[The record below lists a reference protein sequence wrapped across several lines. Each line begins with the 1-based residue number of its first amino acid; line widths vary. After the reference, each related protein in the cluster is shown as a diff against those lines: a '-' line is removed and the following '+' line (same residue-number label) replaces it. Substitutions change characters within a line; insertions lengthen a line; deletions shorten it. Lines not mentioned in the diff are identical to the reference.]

1 MRTRSAWT
9 RDSGNLFR
17 WILCGVLIAL
27 ILSADLAIPLGVAMG
42 VPYVAVIL
50 ISLWLPGRVTILM
63 AVLCSALT
71 VGAYFGKPTVHE
83 PWKGLFNR
91 SLAVFAILAT
101 AGLGLQRQKA
111 IENHAEALREREKAL
126 DELRILR
133 GLLPIC
139 AYCKKIRNDQ
149 GVWTQMEQY
158 IRDHSEAEF
167 SHGIC
172 PGCLDGLYPELAKR
186 TSARTR

>member
-1 MRTRSAWT
+1 
-9 RDSGNLFR
+9 
-17 WILCGVLIAL
+17 
-27 ILSADLAIPLGVAMG
+27 
-42 VPYVAVIL
+42 
-50 ISLWLPGRVTILM
+50 M

-71 VGAYFGKPTVHE
+71 VGVYFGKPTSPE

-91 SLAVFAILAT
+91 SLAVFAIWAT

-111 IENHAEALREREKAL
+111 VEDHAEALREREKAL

-149 GVWTQMEQY
+149 GVWTQMERY
-158 IRDHSEAEF
+158 IREHSEAEF

-172 PGCLDGLYPELAKR
+172 PGCLQGLYPELANR
-186 TSARTR
+186 PSAHTG